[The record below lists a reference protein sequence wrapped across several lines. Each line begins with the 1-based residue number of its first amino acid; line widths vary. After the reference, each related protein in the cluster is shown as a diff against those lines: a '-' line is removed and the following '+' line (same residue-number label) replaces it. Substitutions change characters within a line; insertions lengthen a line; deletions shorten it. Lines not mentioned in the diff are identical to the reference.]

1 MPNNYAH
8 KMFKYIYV
16 NNAVVRLPHPLQ
28 AGIGRV
34 NWQLNH
40 QTSFEVSSCQ
50 LHTVA
55 LYAAFGGFFTLFAA
69 SICSQIDLDIY

>member
-1 MPNNYAH
+1 
-8 KMFKYIYV
+8 MFKYIYV
-16 NNAVVRLPHPLQ
+16 NNAVVRLPHMLQ

-34 NWQLNH
+34 CVESSNQFRGL
-40 QTSFEVSSCQ
+40 SSCQ